1 MGGSLDAST
10 SGSGG
15 VSFVPVLVGCI
26 VAIGM
31 AVAVAVYVT
40 MIVRKKKKRTST
52 EAAAAKPKASSE
64 SLGSVPSMDSVS
76 QHSYSAIASS
86 LSLPS
91 AVDSK
96 GSVVGAPI

>member
-15 VSFVPVLVGCI
+15 VSFVPVLVGCT
-26 VAIGM
+26 VAIVM
-31 AVAVAVYVT
+31 AAAVAVDVT
-40 MIVRKKKKRTST
+40 MIVRKKKRAST
-52 EAAAAKPKASSE
+52 EAAGAKPKASSE

-86 LSLPS
+86 LSLPC